1 MGTDRPEAR
10 TGTPVNEA
18 RNLPS
23 SERDRGGA
31 KRSRYRE
38 SAMTQV
44 PEVPSTTCYRHPER
58 ETGRR
63 CTRCGRS
70 ACPDCLQDAAV
81 GAQCV
86 ECVKAAAPSKR
97 QRVTVLARNEPLL
110 ATKIIIGINVV
121 AFVVI
126 GLRDA
131 RFDGLGQTSLDYVL
145 FGPSVAHGE
154 WYRIFTSSV
163 VHFGFIHIL
172 FNMLLLWIVGQI
184 LEPGAGPVRF
194 GLLYVASV
202 AAGSAAALI
211 WQPNA
216 ITAGASG
223 GVFGVAAAATLVMQ
237 RQGVSFWN
245 TGFGPL
251 LVINL
256 IADLWIPHVSLA
268 CHIGGAI
275 GGLLAAEAMLQ
286 ARKLGRPQLGLVGA
300 ALVTLVAVAIGLVA
314 A

>member
-1 MGTDRPEAR
+1 MA
-10 TGTPVNEA
+10 
-18 RNLPS
+18 
-23 SERDRGGA
+23 
-31 KRSRYRE
+31 
-38 SAMTQV
+38 QV
-44 PEVPSTTCYRHPER
+44 PETPYPTCYRHPDR

-70 ACPDCLQDAAV
+70 ACPDCLQEASV

-86 ECVKAAAPSKR
+86 ECVKAAAPSTR
-97 QRVTVLARNEPLL
+97 QRVTLLARSEPLL
-110 ATKIIIGINVV
+110 ATKIIIGINVI

-131 RFDGLGQTSLDYVL
+131 RFDGLGRTSADYVL

-154 WYRIFTSSV
+154 WYRIFTSSF
-163 VHFGFIHIL
+163 VHFSFIHIL

-194 GLLYVASV
+194 GLLYVVSV
-202 AAGSAAALI
+202 AAGSAAVLLI
-211 WQPNA
+211 QPNVV
-216 ITAGASG
+216 TGGASG
-223 GVFGVAAAATLVMQ
+223 GVFGVAAAATLVMY

-256 IADLWIPHVSLA
+256 VIDKFDPNISIAA
-268 CHIGGAI
+268 HIGGAI

-286 ARKLGRPQLGLVGA
+286 ARKRGRPELGIVAA
-300 ALVTLVAVAIGLVA
+300 ALIGVIAVAVGIA
-314 A
+314 AA

>member
-1 MGTDRPEAR
+1 
-10 TGTPVNEA
+10 
-18 RNLPS
+18 
-23 SERDRGGA
+23 
-31 KRSRYRE
+31 
-38 SAMTQV
+38 MTQV
-44 PEVPSTTCYRHPER
+44 PQSPSTTCYRHPER

-70 ACPDCLQDAAV
+70 ACPDCLQEASV
-81 GAQCV
+81 GAHCI
-86 ECVKAAAPSKR
+86 ECVKASAPTRS
-97 QRVTVLARNEPLL
+97 QRVTLLARNEPLL

-121 AFVVI
+121 AFLVI

-131 RFDGLGQTSLDYVL
+131 RFDGQGQTSLDYVL

-154 WYRIFTSSV
+154 WYRIFTSSF

-184 LEPGAGPVRF
+184 LEPGAGPLRF

-202 AAGSAAALI
+202 AAGSAAVLI

-223 GVFGVAAAATLVMQ
+223 GVFGVAAAATLVMY

-256 IADLWIPHVSLA
+256 LIDLPNRHISIAG
-268 CHIGGAI
+268 HIGGAI
-275 GGLLAAEAMLQ
+275 GGLLAAEVMLQ
-286 ARKLGRPQLGLVGA
+286 ARKLGHPRLGLAGA
-300 ALVTLVAVAIGLVA
+300 ALITLIAVAIGLAVA
-314 A
+314 

>member
-1 MGTDRPEAR
+1 
-10 TGTPVNEA
+10 
-18 RNLPS
+18 
-23 SERDRGGA
+23 
-31 KRSRYRE
+31 
-38 SAMTQV
+38 MTQV
-44 PEVPSTTCYRHPER
+44 PQSPSTTCYRHPER

-70 ACPDCLQDAAV
+70 ACPDCLQEASV

-86 ECVKAAAPSKR
+86 ECVKASAPTGS
-97 QRVTVLARNEPLL
+97 QRVSLLARNEPLL

-121 AFVVI
+121 AFLVI
-126 GLRDA
+126 GLRDS
-131 RFDGLGQTSLDYVL
+131 RFDGHGQTSLDYVL

-154 WYRIFTSSV
+154 WYRIFTSSF

-184 LEPGAGPVRF
+184 LEPGAGPLRF

-202 AAGSAAALI
+202 AAGSAAVLI

-223 GVFGVAAAATLVMQ
+223 GVFGVAAAATLVMY

-256 IADLWIPHVSLA
+256 LIDLPNRNISIAA
-268 CHIGGAI
+268 HIGGAI
-275 GGLLAAEAMLQ
+275 GGLVAAEVMLQ
-286 ARKLGRPQLGLVGA
+286 ARKLGRPRLGLAGA
-300 ALVTLVAVAIGLVA
+300 ALVTLIAVAIGLA
-314 A
+314 AA

>member
-1 MGTDRPEAR
+1 
-10 TGTPVNEA
+10 
-18 RNLPS
+18 
-23 SERDRGGA
+23 
-31 KRSRYRE
+31 
-38 SAMTQV
+38 MTQV
-44 PEVPSTTCYRHPER
+44 PESPSTTCYRHPER

-70 ACPDCLQDAAV
+70 ACPDCLHEASV

-86 ECVKAAAPSKR
+86 ECVKTSAPTTR
-97 QRVTVLARNEPLL
+97 QRVTLLARNEPLL

-121 AFVVI
+121 AFVVM
-126 GLRDA
+126 GLRDS
-131 RFDGLGQTSLDYVL
+131 RFDGHGRTSLDYVL

-154 WYRIFTSSV
+154 WYRMFTSSF
-163 VHFGFIHIL
+163 VHFGLMHIL

-184 LEPGAGPVRF
+184 LEPGAGPLRF

-202 AAGSAAALI
+202 ATGSAAVLI

-256 IADLWIPHVSLA
+256 ILNLGMKNVSIA
-268 CHIGGAI
+268 AHIGGAI

-300 ALVTLVAVAIGLVA
+300 AIVTLIAVAVGLA
-314 A
+314 AV

>member
-1 MGTDRPEAR
+1 
-10 TGTPVNEA
+10 
-18 RNLPS
+18 
-23 SERDRGGA
+23 
-31 KRSRYRE
+31 
-38 SAMTQV
+38 MTQV
-44 PEVPSTTCYRHPER
+44 PQSPSTTCYRHPER

-70 ACPDCLQDAAV
+70 ACPDCLQEASV

-86 ECVKAAAPSKR
+86 ECVKAGAPSTR
-97 QRVTVLARNEPLL
+97 QRVTVFARNEPLL
-110 ATKIIIGINVV
+110 ATKIIIGINVI

-126 GLRDA
+126 GLRDS
-131 RFDGLGQTSLDYVL
+131 RFDGHGQTSLDYVL

-154 WYRIFTSSV
+154 WYRIFTSSF
-163 VHFGFIHIL
+163 VHFGFVHIL

-184 LEPGAGPVRF
+184 LEPGAGPLRF

-202 AAGSAAALI
+202 AAGSAAVLLF
-211 WQPNA
+211 QPNV

-251 LVINL
+251 LILNL
-256 IADLWIPHVSLA
+256 LIDLPNHNISIAA
-268 CHIGGAI
+268 HIGGAI

-286 ARKLGRPQLGLVGA
+286 ARKLGRPQLGLVAA
-300 ALVTLVAVAIGLVA
+300 ALVTVVAVAIGLA
-314 A
+314 AA

>member
-1 MGTDRPEAR
+1 
-10 TGTPVNEA
+10 
-18 RNLPS
+18 
-23 SERDRGGA
+23 
-31 KRSRYRE
+31 
-38 SAMTQV
+38 MTQV
-44 PEVPSTTCYRHPER
+44 PQSPSTTCYRHPER

-63 CTRCGRS
+63 CTRCGRN
-70 ACPDCLQDAAV
+70 ACPDCLREASV

-86 ECVKAAAPSKR
+86 ECVKADAPTTR
-97 QRVTVLARNEPLL
+97 QRVTLLARNESML

-121 AFVVI
+121 AFLVM
-126 GLRDA
+126 GLRDS
-131 RFDGLGQTSLDYVL
+131 RFDGHGRTSLDYVL

-154 WYRIFTSSV
+154 WYRMFTSSF
-163 VHFGFIHIL
+163 VHFGFLHIL

-184 LEPGAGPVRF
+184 LEPGAGPLRF

-202 AAGSAAALI
+202 AAGSAAVLI

-251 LVINL
+251 LLINL
-256 IADLWIPHVSLA
+256 LLGARDPHISIAA
-268 CHIGGAI
+268 HIGGAI

-286 ARKLGRPQLGLVGA
+286 ARKLGRPQLGLIGA
-300 ALVTLVAVAIGLVA
+300 ALVTVIAVAVGLA
-314 A
+314 AV